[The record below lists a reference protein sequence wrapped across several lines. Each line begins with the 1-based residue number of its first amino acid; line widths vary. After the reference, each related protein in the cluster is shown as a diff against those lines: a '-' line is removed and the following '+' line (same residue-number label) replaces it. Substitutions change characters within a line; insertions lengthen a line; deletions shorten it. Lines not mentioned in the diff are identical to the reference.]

1 MYFHLLLSSPMHRK
15 FKIRQ
20 ICDICSLWIVYFCL
34 QILDRWVFFL
44 KWTISGSI
52 DELLYCEGDSV
63 IKNAPRRN
71 LYLTRTWHML
81 HFLIIYMTGTLLHVN
96 KLFSFFPLNVHV
108 STTLYL
114 LLEFSFFLISEY
126 RCEISPCRLEQ
137 RPGSCRE
144 QPDLFTSTVSD
155 WEDRKE
161 CSSPGLW
168 RIQW

>member
-44 KWTISGSI
+44 KWTVSGSI

-81 HFLIIYMTGTLLHVN
+81 HFLIIYMTGTLPHVN
-96 KLFSFFPLNVHV
+96 KLFSFFPL
-108 STTLYL
+108 
-114 LLEFSFFLISEY
+114 
-126 RCEISPCRLEQ
+126 
-137 RPGSCRE
+137 
-144 QPDLFTSTVSD
+144 
-155 WEDRKE
+155 E
-161 CSSPGLW
+161 CTCIYNFIIAI
-168 RIQW
+168 RIFILSHFWIQVWNQSM